1 MMYDGMMDDE
11 VRLYYH
17 PSLISPRYRIFVSYV
32 MPVPLILL
40 VILLKVRIEEE
51 ESLLPPPTKEYPSFF
66 TSIVLLASL
75 IFYCIVGISYLKMA
89 G

>member
-1 MMYDGMMDDE
+1 MMDDE

-17 PSLISPRYRIFVSYV
+17 PSFSPRYRIFVSYV

-66 TSIVLLASL
+66 TSIVLLASPT
-75 IFYCIVGISYLKMA
+75 ISSFPVRASSLKSLKMA